1 MLLWPSRGRPLLKG
15 AVLVERLLS
24 NGATR
29 RVITLV
35 TARWPRRLVLVGL
48 TFLGSV
54 IAYTDRVNIS
64 VAAVAMQDRFAWSQ
78 TQKGLVLSAFFVG
91 YLLFMF
97 PAGLLARHF
106 GGKRVLG
113 FAVFTWSLFTL
124 LTPIAA
130 TFSIAALLAVRIGM
144 GVGEAAM
151 FPAAYEL
158 FARWV
163 PSTERG
169 RAVAGLMSGVPA
181 GTLIGLTGAGWL
193 VQKYGWPM
201 AFYVFGAIG
210 LVWVLVWIWEIE
222 NDPAT
227 DRRLGAEE
235 RLLLSSACPQTNAAE
250 RPQLRQLLLRAPA
263 LAIIAAHFATTW
275 NLYVLLSWL
284 PSYFRDVH
292 KLSIAGAGL
301 LSAAPWVTSIA
312 TSNLIAVATDRLIRR
327 GGNRTTIRKFVQ
339 CMALLGTACLLL
351 VLPQAQSPGAALAL
365 LCAAVGA
372 LTCFSAGFAA
382 GVLDVAPRSAAVLY
396 SFSNTLA
403 TLPGIVGVTATG
415 WLIDVTGTYTAAFTL
430 AAAISTVGA
439 VLFGW
444 LFEARSIER

>member
-1 MLLWPSRGRPLLKG
+1 
-15 AVLVERLLS
+15 VVERLPS
-24 NGATR
+24 DGATR
-29 RVITLV
+29 PVIAAV
-35 TARWPRRLVLVGL
+35 SAGWPRRIVVVGL
-48 TFLGSV
+48 TFLGCV

-64 VAAVAMQDRFAWSQ
+64 VAAVAMQDRLAWSQ

-97 PAGLLARHF
+97 PAGLLARHL

-113 FAVFTWSLFTL
+113 LAVFGWSLFTI

-130 TFSIAALLAVRIGM
+130 TLSIVALLAVRIAM

-158 FARWV
+158 FGRWV

-169 RAVAGLMSGVPA
+169 RAVAAVMSGVPA

-193 VQKYGWPM
+193 VQQYGWPM
-201 AFYVFGAIG
+201 AFYVFGVVGFI
-210 LVWVLVWIWEIE
+210 WVLVWTWQIE
-222 NDPAT
+222 NDPSA
-227 DRRLGAEE
+227 DRHVGAEE
-235 RLLLSSACPQTNAAE
+235 RVLLSSVSPQGDATE
-250 RPQLRQLLLRAPA
+250 RPPLRRLLLRAPS

-327 GGNRTTIRKFVQ
+327 GANRTAMRKFVQ
-339 CMALLGTACLLL
+339 CTALLGTACLLL
-351 VLPQAQSPGAALAL
+351 LLPQARSAVVALAL

-396 SFSNTLA
+396 GFSNTFA
-403 TLPGIVGVTATG
+403 TVPGIVGVTATG
-415 WLIDVTGTYTAAFTL
+415 WLIDLTGTYTAAFTL
-430 AAAISTVGA
+430 AAAISAAGA
-439 VLFGW
+439 LLFGW
-444 LFEARSIER
+444 LFEAREIER